1 MPAVRRAEPSDLPSL
16 LPLTRE
22 FCETDHHDHDEPR
35 IVRALAPL
43 LRDDTHGQVWVVT
56 SSADA
61 SVLAGYAVVTWGW
74 SLESGGRE
82 ALLDE
87 IYVRDRG
94 NGVGEALLRHAM
106 RAAAAAGASA
116 MFLETEAHNARVRKF
131 YARLGFTEESSVW
144 MSGTLTLPPS

>member
-1 MPAVRRAEPSDLPSL
+1 MSAVRRAEPSDLPSL

-22 FCETDHHDHDEPR
+22 FCEADQHDYDEAR

-43 LRDDTHGQVWVVT
+43 LHDDTHGQVWVVT
-56 SSADA
+56 SPSDPSAL
-61 SVLAGYAVVTWGW
+61 SGYAVVTWGW

-94 NGVGEALLRHAM
+94 NGVGEVLLRHAM
-106 RAAAAAGASA
+106 GAAAAASAST
-116 MFLETEAHNARVRKF
+116 MFLETEAHNARVRRF
-131 YARLGFTEESSVW
+131 YARLGFAEESSVW
-144 MSGTLTLPPS
+144 MSGALSLPAS